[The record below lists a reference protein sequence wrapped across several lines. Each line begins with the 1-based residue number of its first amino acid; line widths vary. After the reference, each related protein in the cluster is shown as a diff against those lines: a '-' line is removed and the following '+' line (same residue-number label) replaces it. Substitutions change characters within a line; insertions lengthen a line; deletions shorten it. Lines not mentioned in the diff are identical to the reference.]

1 MQAQTDRH
9 LKNNRVSVFMRR
21 LGMHELRIWVVVL
34 LVVSGIWLFAEL
46 AGEMIEGDTRAFD
59 EALITAMRNPHD
71 LSDPVGPKWL
81 EEFGRDVTALGG
93 VGILTM
99 LTLAVAGFLILQN
112 KTRTAIFIVA
122 AVAGGLLLSNLL
134 KSSFD
139 RPRPDLVPHG
149 TVVYT
154 SSFPSGHSAMSAV
167 TYLTLGALLARVQ
180 RRRRVKAYLI
190 VLALLITVAV
200 GTSRVYL
207 GVHWPTD
214 VLAGWTLGVSW
225 ALACWLVARWL
236 QRRGTVDEDP
246 DEEA

>member
-1 MQAQTDRH
+1 MQAPTDRH
-9 LKNNRVSVFMRR
+9 LKNSRVSVFMRR
-21 LGMHELRIWVVVL
+21 LGRHELRIWVVVL

-112 KTRTAIFIVA
+112 KKRTAIFIVA
-122 AVAGGLLLSNLL
+122 AVAGGLLLSSLL

-190 VLALLITVAV
+190 FLALLITFAV